1 MNEANFTQYVRCTNP
16 VQNDHELYM
25 RGPAVHHAVKI
36 KYSYNQRNCVKNCA
50 RKSTGANAFQQMR
63 MCHAEDSSRL
73 TGLACQ
79 NFHPTSLRSPPS

>member
-36 KYSYNQRNCVKNCA
+36 KYSYNQRNCVKLE
-50 RKSTGANAFQQMR
+50 RTHFSK
-63 MCHAEDSSRL
+63 
-73 TGLACQ
+73 
-79 NFHPTSLRSPPS
+79 